1 MGRSTPKSSKFV
13 LINRLIQLI
22 KLFPYL
28 ASWYLDNFKN
38 YLKFYLNFSCIKP
51 SVINKVYTFGHVIS
65 IFFLLRYF
73 FFFFC
78 TYKCLK
84 IKKGKCLLMLR
95 HTHPY
100 PSPVEMV
107 TFVVE
112 HLEEEFYDWCQY
124 GKLNK
129 TKTKSY

>member
-1 MGRSTPKSSKFV
+1 
-13 LINRLIQLI
+13 
-22 KLFPYL
+22 
-28 ASWYLDNFKN
+28 
-38 YLKFYLNFSCIKP
+38 
-51 SVINKVYTFGHVIS
+51 
-65 IFFLLRYF
+65 
-73 FFFFC
+73 
-78 TYKCLK
+78 
-84 IKKGKCLLMLR
+84 MLR